1 MNYNNI
7 KKRRTNVILY
17 LGFNSFSEHKRGVE
31 NVIAF
36 QSEACSETTKIYLY
50 FGAKNKIYRWNNLIC
65 ISIKMNII
73 RFIVLNFIVWKL
85 FKKYNKIIIHSH
97 NYLMSFFL
105 MKSINI
111 MTVHDALFYQTK
123 CLDRNFSSIFKFVEI
138 VVYYKTN
145 LVHFISKY
153 SKSQSLLKSDK
164 NFIIIHNTSH
174 LESMVPSTDTGCSS
188 LDIEKEF
195 LVFSVRSIE
204 ERAGIDLLIDVAEK
218 HQLHG
223 TKLKFVV
230 AGKGPM
236 LEYYRNI
243 IKLRGVRNLY
253 LLGYISDIELISYYR
268 QCRIVLL
275 IAKYAEGFGLPI
287 IEGYL
292 FNKPVVASN
301 TCAIPEVI
309 IDNSFLFENK
319 IDDVF
324 EKISF
329 GLKLVGKDY
338 RKFYFERFCNQN
350 IISQFSELY
359 RSYLNT

>member
-1 MNYNNI
+1 MIFNKI
-7 KKRRTNVILY
+7 KKKGTNVILY

-36 QSEACSETTKIYLY
+36 QSEACYETTKIYLY
-50 FGAKNKIYRWNNLIC
+50 FGNKNVIYRWNNLIC

-73 RFIVLNFIVWKL
+73 RFIVMNFIVWKL

-105 MKSINI
+105 LKSINI

-123 CLDRNFSSIFKFVEI
+123 CLNRNFSSIFKFIEI
-138 VVYYKTN
+138 VVYNKTN

-153 SKSQSLLKSDK
+153 SKSQSLLRSDK
-164 NFIIIHNTSH
+164 SFIVIPNTSH
-174 LESMVPSTDTGCSS
+174 LESLVQSNDTGYSFPDFDEEC
-188 LDIEKEF
+188 

-218 HQLHG
+218 HQLSES
-223 TKLKFVV
+223 KLKFVV

-243 IKLRGVRNLY
+243 IKLRGLRNIF
-253 LLGYISDIELISYYR
+253 LLGYISDIELVSYYR

-275 IAKYAEGFGLPI
+275 IARYAEGFGLPI

-301 TCAIPEVI
+301 VCAIPEVI

-319 IDDVF
+319 IDKVI
-324 EKISF
+324 EKITF
-329 GLKLVGKDY
+329 GLKQVGSDY
-338 RKFYFERFCNQN
+338 RKFYLDRFGNQN
-350 IISQFSELY
+350 IISQFSYLY
-359 RSYLNT
+359 RSYLT